1 MNINEI
7 YGLMDRF
14 DASSLSEL
22 NIEIGGV
29 KLGMKKD
36 YGQPTVPNSIKEV
49 TKACETTSNVESNVI
64 NNMEIDLSGS
74 KEIVAPLVGTFYRA
88 PAPGEAPF
96 VEVGAQVK
104 NGDVIGIIE
113 AMKLMNEI
121 TAKEDGIVT
130 SIEVED
136 GAMVEYG
143 QTLIVMK

>member
-64 NNMEIDLSGS
+64 NHSSSNDIEKRLKSLQSLYDQCLITKDEYEEKKQEIL
-74 KEIVAPLVGTFYRA
+74 KEL
-88 PAPGEAPF
+88 
-96 VEVGAQVK
+96 
-104 NGDVIGIIE
+104 
-113 AMKLMNEI
+113 
-121 TAKEDGIVT
+121 
-130 SIEVED
+130 
-136 GAMVEYG
+136 
-143 QTLIVMK
+143 